1 MGNMETVEQVVI
13 DYVQARG
20 FSCIICKN
28 EFEASDSG
36 HCNPGIDTTPRFDLY
51 CCGFLPTISIH
62 TGNLKAICR
71 RCKSEYI
78 INLNVILVKDNNCV
92 AQ

>member
-1 MGNMETVEQVVI
+1 MGNMETVEQMVI

-20 FSCIICKN
+20 FSCIICKK
-28 EFEASDSG
+28 EFEASSFG
-36 HCNPGIDTTPRFDLY
+36 HCNPGVDTTPRFDLY
-51 CCGFLPTISIH
+51 NSGYLPTIS
-62 TGNLKAICR
+62 TNMENWKAVCR

-78 INLNVILVKDNNCV
+78 INLNVILVKDNSCV